1 MSAERRAELCA
12 VFLATSYGAAGKRF
26 GLSRTAKGAAP
37 PSWAAGGETWA
48 IVTAWNP
55 EAVQRD
61 PAANE
66 ADQRRLEARVIQE
79 GHTFLCGVNGEG
91 EWAEPSLIV
100 LGASWQQAR
109 DWAAEFRQAAA
120 LWGEGARAALV
131 WPGTESLAPEDRC
144 WTVPL
149 RPERGHPDPV

>member
-12 VFLATSYGAAGKRF
+12 VFLATSYGTTEERF

-55 EAVQRD
+55 EAVQRER
-61 PAANE
+61 ATNE
-66 ADQRRLEARVIQE
+66 ADQRLLEARITREV
-79 GHTFLCGVNGEG
+79 HTFLRGVNGEG
-91 EWAEPSLIV
+91 EWAERSLIIP
-100 LGASWQQAR
+100 GASWEQAR
-109 DWAAEFRQAAA
+109 DWAADFGQAAA

-131 WPGTESLAPEDRC
+131 WPGTEGLAPEDRC

-149 RPERGHPDPV
+149 RPERGRPDRV